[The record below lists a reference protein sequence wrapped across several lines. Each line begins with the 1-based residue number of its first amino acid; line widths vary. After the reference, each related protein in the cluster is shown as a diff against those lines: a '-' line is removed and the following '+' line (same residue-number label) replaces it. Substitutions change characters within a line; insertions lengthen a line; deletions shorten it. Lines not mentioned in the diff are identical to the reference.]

1 MVEHNVQS
9 ICKRVTY
16 PSPGEGIWCGTVPHF
31 SYKLY
36 GSFVFLYSYYRV
48 DRAVFQS
55 GQINIC
61 ALQICFTINVY
72 VWTKWSVSACPVVCF
87 RSLSCLYVALST
99 FNHINKET
107 HVNKWSVSRMQE
119 SDILV
124 CSSLSLYWPSHIIAS
139 FSTYLILT
147 TLFIFSSVGTVNLE
161 TGSMKNRWT
170 LGFNVTLSS
179 QYQMEPEDL
188 YINRK
193 NCCLNRDK
201 LDYMWFPRETCSPS
215 CLFPEYFYGPSVS
228 KLPS

>member
-16 PSPGEGIWCGTVPHF
+16 PSPGEVIWCGTVPHF

-61 ALQICFTINVY
+61 ALQICFTTNVY
-72 VWTKWSVSACPVVCF
+72 VWTKWSVSACPVVCE
-87 RSLSCLYVALST
+87 V
-99 FNHINKET
+99 
-107 HVNKWSVSRMQE
+107 KWSVSRMQE

-124 CSSLSLYWPSHIIAS
+124 SSSLSLYWPSHIIAS